1 MSPIQP
7 IPMTGGGAGVS
18 RKGRRRS
25 QEEMESMKE
34 GILELL
40 ADRGALPMR
49 DIYTAFGYSTYTS
62 GFRRCVYELMDEGL
76 VEYLYPESPRSSR
89 QKLRLSVR
97 R

>member
-7 IPMTGGGAGVS
+7 IPMTGGGAGTS

-25 QEEMESMKE
+25 QEEMESMKD

-49 DIYTAFGYSTYTS
+49 YIYTAFGYSTYTS

>member
-1 MSPIQP
+1 MLPIQS
-7 IPMTGGGAGVS
+7 IPMTDGVAGAS
-18 RKGRRRS
+18 RKSRRRS
-25 QEEMESMKE
+25 QEEMESTKD

>member
-1 MSPIQP
+1 MSPIQSIP
-7 IPMTGGGAGVS
+7 ITGADAGVS

-34 GILELL
+34 EILELL

-62 GFRRCVYELMDEGL
+62 GFRRCVYELMEDGR
-76 VEYLYPESPRSSR
+76 VEYVYPEAPRSCR
-89 QKLRLSVR
+89 QRLRLSVR

>member
-1 MSPIQP
+1 
-7 IPMTGGGAGVS
+7 
-18 RKGRRRS
+18 
-25 QEEMESMKE
+25 MKE

-76 VEYLYPESPRSSR
+76 VEFRVGLQHDVAYDC
-89 QKLRLSVR
+89 
-97 R
+97 